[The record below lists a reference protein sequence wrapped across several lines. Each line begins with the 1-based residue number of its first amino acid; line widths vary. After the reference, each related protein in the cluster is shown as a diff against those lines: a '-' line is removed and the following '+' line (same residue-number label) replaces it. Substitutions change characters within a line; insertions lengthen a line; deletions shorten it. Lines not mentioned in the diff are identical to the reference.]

1 MKSIKKIAMAAL
13 VCAVVFGFTSCNK
26 DGVYKPKEKI
36 EKIYVQ
42 YEGQDKVLTETWDW
56 EDNLLKSIK
65 HADTDPIGDN
75 SYTETF
81 TYDKK
86 QVKSISD
93 GTYTMTYN
101 YDGRYFDNI
110 KVTEG
115 SDEVGT
121 MTFSHDGKLISKIDI
136 TLNDD
141 DFMKSRMAESAMRFI
156 APEFACD
163 FGKIMQAEAQRGFK
177 GKTEMVVSFEY
188 DGVNVQKAIVRNNTA
203 NVEQVFTYTYSDYMN
218 PFYKLFSH
226 SNDNN
231 AYNQSKNAPAT
242 IHETNSA
249 WNSTTWDYTYTYP
262 SVDHKYPTQMT
273 EKKVTTQVIGNMTN
287 TINNTTSY
295 FYEYD
300 D

>member
-1 MKSIKKIAMAAL
+1 MAAL

-56 EDNLLKSIK
+56 EDNLLMSIK

-75 SYTETF
+75 SYIETF

-93 GTYTMTYN
+93 GVYTMTYN

-163 FGKIMQAEAQRGFK
+163 FGKIMKAEAQRGFK
-177 GKTEMVVSFEY
+177 GKTEVVVSFEY
-188 DGVNVQKAIVRNNTA
+188 DGVNVQKAIVSNNTA

-218 PFYKLFSH
+218 PFYKLF
-226 SNDNN
+226 NNGDDNN

>member
-1 MKSIKKIAMAAL
+1 MAAL

-163 FGKIMQAEAQRGFK
+163 FGKIMQAEARFQRQNRNGRFLRVRWCKRSK
-177 GKTEMVVSFEY
+177 GHCAQQHRQCGTSLHLHL
-188 DGVNVQKAIVRNNTA
+188 QR
-203 NVEQVFTYTYSDYMN
+203 
-218 PFYKLFSH
+218 L
-226 SNDNN
+226 
-231 AYNQSKNAPAT
+231 
-242 IHETNSA
+242 HEPILQTL
-249 WNSTTWDYTYTYP
+249 
-262 SVDHKYPTQMT
+262 
-273 EKKVTTQVIGNMTN
+273 
-287 TINNTTSY
+287 
-295 FYEYD
+295 
-300 D
+300 

>member
-163 FGKIMQAEAQRGFK
+163 FGKIMKAEAQRGFK

-249 WNSTTWDYTYTYP
+249 WNNTTWDYTYTYP

>member
-1 MKSIKKIAMAAL
+1 MAAL

-56 EDNLLKSIK
+56 EDNLLMSIK

-93 GTYTMTYN
+93 GVYTMTYN

-121 MTFSHDGKLISKIDI
+121 MKFSHDGKLISKIDI

-163 FGKIMQAEAQRGFK
+163 FGKIMKAEAQRGFK

-188 DGVNVQKAIVRNNTA
+188 DGVNVQKAIVSNNTA

-273 EKKVTTQVIGNMTN
+273 EKKVTTQVIGDMTN

>member
-1 MKSIKKIAMAAL
+1 MAAL

>member
-1 MKSIKKIAMAAL
+1 MAAL

-86 QVKSISD
+86 QVKSIFD

-249 WNSTTWDYTYTYP
+249 WNNTTWDYTYTYP